1 MISIVTELELNVVV
15 SMIYDLS
22 VNNNRF
28 KKKLTTF
35 LLKNLARLFFNRV

>member
-35 LLKNLARLFFNRV
+35 LLKKLARLFFNRV